1 MNQQA
6 MSRVTITVA
15 PGLGWPSPGTEDV
28 RGLGWPQVEQQVDPV
43 VGHTDPIPTEATQ
56 EVV

>member
-6 MSRVTITVA
+6 TSQATITVA

-28 RGLGWPQVEQQVDPV
+28 RGLGWPQVKQQVDPV
-43 VGHTDPIPTEATQ
+43 VGHTDPIPTEARQ

>member
-1 MNQQA
+1 MNRQDA
-6 MSRVTITVA
+6 SRVTITVA

-28 RGLGWPQVEQQVDPV
+28 RGLGWPQVGPQVDPV
-43 VGHTDPIPTEATQ
+43 VGHTNPIPNEATQ